1 LVRMRLRLSTLFAAF
16 SFVLL
21 TAQLALAATPEV
33 GQAAPEF
40 RLATPAGEALSLS
53 QFTKTGPVVLVVL
66 RGFPGYQCPFCTKQV
81 HAFVAKAEAF
91 AAAGAEVILVYPGPQ
106 ADLGEHAKEFLAM
119 QAPLP
124 NNVHLV
130 IDPDYKFT
138 DQYGLRW
145 DAPQETAY
153 PSTFVLDRHG
163 KVVYR
168 KISKE
173 HGDRTTP
180 EDVLAQIP
188 KRK

>member
-1 LVRMRLRLSTLFAAF
+1 MVRKKLRLLTLFAAF
-16 SFVLL
+16 SLASL
-21 TAQLALAATPEV
+21 TTQLTFAETPEV
-33 GQAAPEF
+33 GQVAPNF
-40 RLATPAGEALSLS
+40 TLATPAGETVSLS
-53 QFTKTGPVVLVVL
+53 HYTRKGAVALVVL

-81 HAFVAKAEAF
+81 HAFVAKAGAF
-91 AAAGAEVILVYPGPQ
+91 AAAGAEVILVYPGPP

-124 NNVHLV
+124 KNVHLV

-138 DQYGLRW
+138 NSYGLRW

-163 KVVYR
+163 RVVYR

-180 EDVLAQIP
+180 EEVLTHISRS
-188 KRK
+188 K